1 MAKQTPH
8 TPQQAAAQTGVGLF
22 GRVRQ
27 AFSRNKGA
35 RNGAQDV
42 GENAAKAAQLNKA
55 KDANKPHASKTDA
68 FTATA
73 TGADRAIGRAH
84 GMLSR
89 VNQVAVYGGMLAG
102 ALGAMG
108 KLPLVG
114 GFFKAAAETAKKPD
128 QIMENTK
135 VGDLGHLAS
144 KTLGRARDVVA
155 SRKGQDADLVKKLGT
170 MHERVSSAESGV
182 LHRTGEYAGRVMNPL
197 GDVVEKHGSSLL
209 GKLSATAGRGAEKHA
224 GKAQGLLD
232 SMLQNG
238 QGNEALGGVNTALE
252 AAKKALGGEKGVD
265 GQAYAKAME
274 EAKKGLGEIAKGAV
288 DKKTLGGLKKGI
300 ENAGA
305 AGMTAGQRSGMAA
318 KLTNLPNAIRK
329 SPETLANANLK
340 NVALKGAVVTG
351 TALQVTGT
359 ARGIGEK
366 VHTLKDLYCDLTG
379 EKKISTRKLLFSKNV
394 PDVVKEARSHILKEY
409 GPRVVLNF
417 ANTIATYTFMKN
429 TSMKSML
436 GSFGLMAASSL
447 HSAKVQ
453 SYGILPMYEA
463 LNKKPQIEDVEYAGF
478 ISAASKEAAKA
489 GGIES
494 PLVQALAV
502 DYAREGLR
510 PADILKEIEIGRFD
524 ERAMQKVQ
532 ENRVAMEQSGGY
544 SSPQP
549 HADRPVYGAHTQRLQ
564 GEARGNSHAR

>member
-1 MAKQTPH
+1 MAKKK
-8 TPQQAAAQTGVGLF
+8 TPQNPNQAATQKGGGLF
-22 GRVRQ
+22 SRLRHP
-27 AFSRNKGA
+27 FSG
-35 RNGAQDV
+35 G
-42 GENAAKAAQLNKA
+42 NASKK
-55 KDANKPHASKTDA
+55 KTDA

-89 VNQVAVYGGMLAG
+89 VNQITVFGGMVAGGLAM
-102 ALGAMG
+102 MG

-114 GFFKAAAETAKKPD
+114 GFFDKASEAAKQPEKF
-128 QIMENTK
+128 MEKTTVRDMGSMGSK
-135 VGDLGHLAS
+135 V
-144 KTLGRARDVVA
+144 LGRAKDTVA
-155 SRKGQDADLVKKLGT
+155 KRKGEEAGIVSRLGK
-170 MHERVSSAESGV
+170 MQESVSGV
-182 LHRTGEYAGRVMNPL
+182 ESSFAKKASDYAHRVTNPL
-197 GDVVEKHGSSLL
+197 GDVVEKRGSGMLS
-209 GKLSATAGRGAEKHA
+209 KLSARAGRGAEKHS
-224 GKAQGLLD
+224 GKAQSLLED
-232 SMLQNG
+232 ALATG
-238 QGNEALGGVNTALE
+238 KGNEALSGVRGSLE
-252 AAKKALGGEKGVD
+252 AAQKALGGGKGLD
-265 GQAYAKAME
+265 SEAYSKAME
-274 EAKKGLGEIAKGAV
+274 EAKKGLGEVAKGAV
-288 DKKTLGGLKKGI
+288 DKKTLSGLKKGI
-300 ENAGA
+300 EGAGA

-318 KLTNLPNAIRK
+318 KLSNLPGAIRK

-394 PDVVKEARSHILKEY
+394 PDVIKEARGHILKEY

-429 TSMKSML
+429 TNMKSML

-463 LNKKPQIEDVEYAGF
+463 LNQKPQIEDVEYAGF
-478 ISAASKEAAKA
+478 IAAASKDAAAA

-494 PLVQALAV
+494 PLVQALAL
-502 DYAREGLR
+502 DYAKQGAR
-510 PADILKEIEIGRFD
+510 PAEILKEIQNGRFD

-532 ENRVAMEQSGGY
+532 ENRTAMEQSGGFTN
-544 SSPQP
+544 PQ
-549 HADRPVYGAHTQRLQ
+549 AGANREVMGAHTQRLQ
-564 GEARGNSHAR
+564 EQNRNSSQHAR